1 MKDFSQL
8 LTKKTDDITQQW
20 IDAVIQD
27 KNIKSTKNLS
37 IEGVK
42 DRISDV
48 LNALVTVLA
57 QDRKND
63 LKTIAEA
70 SIHHGILRAEQN
82 FDPAEVVREYHL
94 LRSLILENLQE
105 GMMQGTAQEVFRA
118 VSLINQVVDAAIA
131 QCFQSYVE
139 ERLQEL
145 QQLQNQLSLTVEELK
160 RLVRVS
166 QDNLSFLAHEF
177 KTPLTS
183 IIGYSDLYL
192 RQSKQSQI
200 RDTVPSLEHIERV
213 LNNGRQLLRLIN
225 DALEFCRDRQGMLK
239 LQLSPVKVRTVVRT
253 VVEVMQPLADSRGLK
268 LVVDCEN
275 APVEVTTD
283 PFRLQQMVMNL
294 VSNAIRYTETGS
306 VTIEC
311 RLLSDREWS
320 IAVQDT
326 GIGIAPEDQIRLFK
340 PFERAKTFDGNRP
353 PDSTGLGLAIVD
365 KLVTLLQGRIYIAS
379 QPGEGS
385 TFKVILPLNLNTP
398 FS

>member
-8 LTKKTDDITQQW
+8 LTKKTDEITQQW
-20 IDAVIQD
+20 IDTVIKD

-48 LNALVTVLA
+48 LQALVTVLA

-63 LKTIAEA
+63 LEMIAEA

-82 FDPAEVVREYHL
+82 FDPAEVVQEYHL
-94 LRSLILENLQE
+94 LRSLILENLE
-105 GMMQGTAQEVFRA
+105 DGMMEGTAQEVFRA
-118 VSLINQVVDAAIA
+118 VSLINQVVDDAIA
-131 QCFQSYVE
+131 KCFQSYVE

-166 QDNLSFLAHEF
+166 QDNLSFLAHEL

-183 IIGYSDLYL
+183 IIGYSDLFL

-239 LQLSPVKVRTVVRT
+239 LQFSPVNVRTVVST
-253 VVEVMQPLADSRGLK
+253 VVEVMQPSADSRGLK
-268 LVVDCEN
+268 IVVDCEN
-275 APVEVTTD
+275 APYEVTSD

-311 RLLSDREWS
+311 RLLSDREWA

-340 PFERAKTFDGNRP
+340 PFERAKTFDLDRP

-379 QPGEGS
+379 HPGEGS
-385 TFKVILPLNLNTP
+385 TFKVILPLKVN
-398 FS
+398 SEW